1 MSKLL
6 YILKLIGKLFAYTLL
21 LLSYIFPRS
30 KKIWVYGSNMGFAGN
45 AKYLYIH
52 TSTNEEIKSIWI
64 GTKDESEEI
73 RKLGLISYYRYSF
86 KGILYSLIG
95 GVYIYNSY
103 VSDINLYTFGFAKR
117 VNLWHGVGIK
127 NCERKISTGPLVK
140 IFKTKNPF
148 IRLKHLPHFVK
159 PHYFLSTS
167 EQMKQLCKECF
178 DLKYE
183 QFIDN
188 MYPRCDIFFMPE
200 QDRKKFVSKYENI
213 QTINLINHISE
224 HSYSYLYMPTW
235 RDSGFNFLH
244 DFDFENLNE
253 TLKSRNELLIIKL
266 HPVSDIKINDN
277 YSNILIINKYVD
289 LNSIMSYT
297 DCLITDYSSVYYDY
311 LTMADKRLILYIPD
325 YEHYTSHDRDLAFDY
340 LESTEGEFAYDF
352 ASLHSLI
359 SYRKPE
365 QNKYERIDIIRQRFW
380 GNAIGSNCSNL
391 YVKLKDVLLN
401 HQYPKVFNKTL

>member
-6 YILKLIGKLFAYTLL
+6 YILKPIGKFIAYILL
-21 LLSYIFPRS
+21 LLSYLFPRS

-52 TSTNEEIKSIWI
+52 TSTNEKIKSVWI
-64 GTKDESEEI
+64 GTKKESEDI
-73 RKLGLISYYRYSF
+73 GKLGLTSYYRYSF
-86 KGILYSLIG
+86 KGIFYSLIG

-103 VSDINLYTFGFAKR
+103 VNDINLYTFGFAKR

-127 NCERKISTGPLVK
+127 NCERKISAGPLAQ
-140 IFKTKNPF
+140 IFKTQNP
-148 IRLKHLPHFVK
+148 IIKLKYLPHFVK

-167 EQMKQLCKECF
+167 EQMKQLCRECF

-200 QDRKKFVSKYENI
+200 QDRSKFITQYENI
-213 QTINLINHISE
+213 QTINLINDISH

-244 DFDFENLNE
+244 DFDFDDLNK
-253 TLKSRNELLIIKL
+253 TLKSRNELLIVKL
-266 HPVSDIKINDN
+266 HPVSNIKINEN

-311 LTMADKRLILYIPD
+311 ITMPNKRLILYIPD
-325 YEHYTSHDRDLAFDY
+325 YERYISYDRDLAFDY
-340 LESTEGEFAYDF
+340 MESTEGEFAYDF

-359 SYRKPE
+359 SHRYSG
-365 QNKYERIDIIRQRFW
+365 QITYERIDNIRQRFW
-380 GNAIGSNCSNL
+380 GNAIGTNCSNL
-391 YVKLKDVLLN
+391 YAKIKAVL
-401 HQYPKVFNKTL
+401 

>member
-30 KKIWVYGSNMGFAGN
+30 KKIWVFGSNMGFAGN

-52 TSTNEEIKSIWI
+52 TSINEDIKAIWI
-64 GTKDESEEI
+64 GNKDEYEQIS
-73 RKLGLISYYRYSF
+73 KLGLRVYYRYSI
-86 KGILYSLIG
+86 KGILYSLLA

-127 NCERKISTGPLVK
+127 NCERKISTGPLAK
-140 IFKTKNPF
+140 IYQTKNLF
-148 IRLKHLPHFVK
+148 IKLKHLPLFVK
-159 PHYFLSTS
+159 PHFFLSTS
-167 EQMKQLCKECF
+167 EQMKQLCSQCF

-200 QDRKKFVSKYENI
+200 EDRRIFITKYENI
-213 QTINLINHISE
+213 QTINLINDISR

-235 RDSGFNFLH
+235 RDSGFNFMH
-244 DFDFENLNE
+244 DFDFDELNK

-266 HPVSDIKINDN
+266 HPVSNIKISDS
-277 YSNILIINKYVD
+277 YSNILVINKYID

-297 DCLITDYSSVYYDY
+297 DSLITDYSSVYYDY
-311 LTMADKRLILYIPD
+311 ITMPNKRLILYIPD
-325 YEHYTSHDRDLAFDY
+325 YERYISYDRDLAFDY
-340 LESTEGEFAYDF
+340 MESTEGEFAYDF

-359 SYRKPE
+359 SHRPQE
-365 QNKYERIDIIRQRFW
+365 QIKYEYIDSIRQRFW
-380 GNAIGSNCSNL
+380 GNAIGTNCSNL
-391 YVKLKDVLLN
+391 YAKIKDVL
-401 HQYPKVFNKTL
+401 